1 MPNPV
6 VHVEIAGSD
15 DAKIRQFYRDAFD
28 WEVAAENPMQYGLV
42 QPRGEGIWGCIGAG
56 PAPSVT
62 RCNSPEYVPHIF
74 YVQVDGSGGD
84 ARAGPGARRRG
95 GAGDHG
101 HPRDVTMATLR
112 DPEGNVIGIVD
123 GGRPPRSSARGAESS
138 LLVPG
143 VPPE

>member
-28 WEVAAENPMQYGLV
+28 WEVAAGNPMQYGLV
-42 QPRGEGIWGCIGAG
+42 QPRGEGIRGCIGAG

-74 YVQVDGSGGD
+74 YVQVDD
-84 ARAGPGARRRG
+84 PE
-95 GAGDHG
+95 
-101 HPRDVTMATLR
+101 ATLAR
-112 DPEGNVIGIVD
+112 VRALGGEAVQEITVI
-123 GGRPPRSSARGAESS
+123 
-138 LLVPG
+138 PG
-143 VPPE
+143 M